1 MHARMHSCAAC
12 PPVARVHAG
21 AASARVPVVIE
32 CAPGSRAHL
41 IKYTCA
47 YGASLTLP
55 RPSPPPYPPPSPSP
69 NYGAAEPRRTSG

>member
-32 CAPGSRAHL
+32 CAPGSSAHL
-41 IKYTCA
+41 IKVHVRVRCESDA
-47 YGASLTLP
+47 
-55 RPSPPPYPPPSPSP
+55 PSSILSTYAPPSPSP